1 MHFLVQGGAS
11 VRVGGGGGVNF
22 ESTNLFWPIILIGK
36 IYLVNI
42 KRSRRISWENIL
54 SDCSKN
60 PYIKAFNLRASLL
73 LVLI

>member
-1 MHFLVQGGAS
+1 MSGW
-11 VRVGGGGGVNF
+11 GGGGVVNFEAFCF